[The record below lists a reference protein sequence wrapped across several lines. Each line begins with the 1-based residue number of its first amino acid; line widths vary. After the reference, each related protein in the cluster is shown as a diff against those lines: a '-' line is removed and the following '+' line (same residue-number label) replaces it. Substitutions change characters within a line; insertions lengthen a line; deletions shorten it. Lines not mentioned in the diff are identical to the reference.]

1 MPKHAQEISLDS
13 SSDED
18 DFISPLPPPILPQRE
33 HQNKHK
39 KSKQTPAEN
48 PSEPDSS

>member
-1 MPKHAQEISLDS
+1 VLNKHAQD

-18 DFISPLPPPILPQRE
+18 DFILPSPPILPQPE

-39 KSKQTPAEN
+39 KSKKALAKSS
-48 PSEPDSS
+48 SE